1 VECRRPQL
9 RWCTVLPAPAADGR
23 FHGSSHPPPHTACA
37 PPPQP
42 PTTTRPRLLA
52 SPTSLHRAMVAAF
65 PLTSS
70 SPTPSAANGDRD
82 GVGCSAV
89 PLDALLLAHA
99 RATQEDL
106 PQPRRQILFHTPDGA
121 STSLGSPLLLVPRSR
136 ATTKLGFRSR
146 SGRHSSSAATT
157 PCASSAGEAHSP
169 SAATTPRASRSA
181 VAKIFA
187 GLRPR
192 GGYKLRIL
200 RGRGTLSLRRHHTSR
215 IQERHR
221 QDLRWPLAAWW
232 LQAAQASLR
241 HGEVPKA
248 LCNKVAVRCPR
259 RFATRSTGSWSPMA
273 PPIARYAAAAAP
285 LASRRQISSL
295 FAFTNP

>member
-1 VECRRPQL
+1 
-9 RWCTVLPAPAADGR
+9 
-23 FHGSSHPPPHTACA
+23 
-37 PPPQP
+37 
-42 PTTTRPRLLA
+42 
-52 SPTSLHRAMVAAF
+52 
-65 PLTSS
+65 
-70 SPTPSAANGDRD
+70 
-82 GVGCSAV
+82 V

-146 SGRHSSSAATT
+146 SGRHSPSAATT

-192 GGYKLRIL
+192 GGYKMRIL

-215 IQERHR
+215 IQERCR
-221 QDLRWPLAAWW
+221 QDLRWPPAARW
-232 LQAAQASLR
+232 LQAAHPPRARHTLPPPPPHLAHPGAPSPRSSLASGRVVATSCPSWPPPWRGAQGALQQGR
-241 HGEVPKA
+241 GEVPKA
-248 LCNKVAVRCPR
+248 LCNKVDWVVEPDATTYRKVCRRHRSPR
-259 RFATRSTGSWSPMA
+259 LA
-273 PPIARYAAAAAP
+273 PTDLVPFRVHQP
-285 LASRRQISSL
+285 VASEDL
-295 FAFTNP
+295 